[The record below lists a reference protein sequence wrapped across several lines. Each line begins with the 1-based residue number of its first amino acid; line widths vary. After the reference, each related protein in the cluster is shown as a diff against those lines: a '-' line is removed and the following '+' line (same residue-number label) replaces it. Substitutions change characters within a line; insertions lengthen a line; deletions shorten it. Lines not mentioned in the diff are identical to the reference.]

1 MMTAITAQF
10 ACLLCYSCWQVAGR
24 TSRFDSC
31 RLNRKSNNR
40 FVPTHISLAR
50 YGTTYGL
57 KIRWTRCSRQSRKSK
72 RDSKETYRPTTKQLS
87 WPNQLLKA
95 SKAIRPDATST
106 EPSRAIFLFYF
117 IFFFIFQVFTK
128 AQKGKDNKSPT
139 RVKGFTTKALEAHQ
153 MSMLLTTESL
163 NGSSIVIRI
172 QWVAKVCYSP
182 I

>member
-1 MMTAITAQF
+1 MTAITAQF
-10 ACLLCYSCWQVAGR
+10 ACLLWYSCWQVAGR

-72 RDSKETYRPTTKQLS
+72 RDSEETYRPTTKQLS

-106 EPSRAIFLFYF
+106 ELSRAIFYF
-117 IFFFIFQVFTK
+117 IFFSFFKYLQKRKKVKTTR
-128 AQKGKDNKSPT
+128 AQQAS
-139 RVKGFTTKALEAHQ
+139 
-153 MSMLLTTESL
+153 
-163 NGSSIVIRI
+163 
-172 QWVAKVCYSP
+172 KVSQQKHSRHIKCQCC
-182 I
+182 